1 MTAPLSQHTP
11 QFPGTLPITQTYNQQ
26 SVSGSIASQVPS
38 NQIFTNQ
45 SFHQPM
51 PPQSGA
57 NISTGSSNLGNDSIS
72 PMFSNLNRQISP
84 LTTPVAKPPVVASH
98 TSLPQQPQR
107 PSATATAAPTRKT
120 IHSTSLQHQSHQQTS
135 QQTHKNSQF
144 S

>member
-1 MTAPLSQHTP
+1 
-11 QFPGTLPITQTYNQQ
+11 
-26 SVSGSIASQVPS
+26 
-38 NQIFTNQ
+38 
-45 SFHQPM
+45 M
-51 PPQSGA
+51 PPQSVA

-84 LTTPVAKPPVVASH
+84 LTTPVAKPTVVASH

-120 IHSTSLQHQSHQQTS
+120 IHSTSLQLQSHQQTS